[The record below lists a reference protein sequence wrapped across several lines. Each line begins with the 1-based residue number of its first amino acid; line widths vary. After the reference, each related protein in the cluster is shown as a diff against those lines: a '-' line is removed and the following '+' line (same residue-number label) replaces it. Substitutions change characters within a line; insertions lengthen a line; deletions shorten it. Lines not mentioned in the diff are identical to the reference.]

1 MLSKPT
7 ALILD
12 LGGVFC
18 NFSAHP
24 DAPVPP
30 KQLKY
35 ILESPEWQS
44 LESGRAAAPEVY
56 RALAGRFALAEGA
69 LEETVRLAS
78 STLVLNDDLV
88 AAVRKLK
95 QDHAAAA
102 AAAGGGGGPPLRV
115 VAATNMSHDS
125 YTLVRARV
133 HDGWDVFDDVF
144 TSARLGVRKPERA
157 FYDRVLAAAGLAAEA
172 TVFVD
177 DRPENVICAQCHG
190 IRSVLFKG
198 TDSAVQTLQAW
209 FGQDQHSRELQDP
222 VRRGK
227 AWLRAHAKD
236 MWCVTNT
243 GVEVREQFQQLFLLH
258 LTDDWCV
265 VFHLL
270 GHLKYS
276 STLLTW

>member
-1 MLSKPT
+1 MSSKPT

-35 ILESPEWQS
+35 ILESPEWQT
-44 LESGRAAAPEVY
+44 LESGQAAASEVY
-56 RALAGRFALAEGA
+56 KALTERFALAEGA

-102 AAAGGGGGPPLRV
+102 AAGGGGGPPLRV

-125 YTLVRARV
+125 YALVRAQI
-133 HDGWDVFDDVF
+133 HSGWDIFDDVF

-177 DRPENVICAQCHG
+177 DRSENVICAQCHG
-190 IRSVLFKG
+190 IRSVLFKS

-209 FGQDQHSRELQDP
+209 FRDQSDKQDP
-222 VRRGK
+222 VQRGK

-243 GVEVREQFQQLFLLH
+243 GVEVREQFQQLLLLH

-265 VFHLL
+265 VFYFL
-270 GHLKYS
+270 GHPTYP

>member
-1 MLSKPT
+1 
-7 ALILD
+7 
-12 LGGVFC
+12 
-18 NFSAHP
+18 
-24 DAPVPP
+24 
-30 KQLKY
+30 
-35 ILESPEWQS
+35 
-44 LESGRAAAPEVY
+44 
-56 RALAGRFALAEGA
+56 
-69 LEETVRLAS
+69 
-78 STLVLNDDLV
+78 
-88 AAVRKLK
+88 
-95 QDHAAAA
+95 
-102 AAAGGGGGPPLRV
+102 
-115 VAATNMSHDS
+115 MSHDS

-265 VFHLL
+265 VFYLL